1 MSDHLQPDAGASASE
16 LERRLAAATPQP
28 RGTRSHTAL
37 GRAQLLCDAD
47 SFVPT
52 GLLRQS
58 TSRQADKLYD
68 GDGVVTGF
76 GAIEGRTVAVA
87 SHEFSHGGG
96 SIGSGFAAKV
106 AALQDRAIELR
117 VPIVYLNDSGGAR
130 INEGIDSLD
139 GCGQIFRRNVRAK
152 GLVPQISV
160 ILGPCAGAA
169 AYSPALTDWTIMV
182 RETSHMFLTGPD
194 VVRAAIGEE
203 VSSADLGGA
212 ELHTIRSG
220 VAHLA
225 VDTEEDAFAEV
236 RRLLSFL
243 PAHAAA
249 DLPLAATEEPAPA
262 DVRVLGGI
270 VPRRGSEVFDMRRL
284 VRAVVD
290 GGEPFEIMPAYGPS
304 VITAFARLGGVP
316 VGIVASQPDRRGGIL
331 EIPSSR
337 KIARFVRFC
346 GRFHLPVVTLVD
358 VPGFMPGTGQEGG
371 GIITEG
377 AEVLDAY
384 VGAESPRLTV
394 VVRKAYGGAFIAMGS
409 KSLGADFSWAYPD
422 SELAVMGPGGA
433 VNILHRR
440 ELAAAED
447 PAALRAQLADE
458 YRETVTR
465 PFAAAEAGIIDDII
479 RPEDTRATLV
489 AALRLWHPS
498 AAVAAPAAT
507 PARLVEPREDSA
519 ATSRTGAA

>member
-1 MSDHLQPDAGASASE
+1 MTNHLQTGPSASRRE
-16 LERRLAAATPQP
+16 LERRLSDAVPEP
-28 RGTRSHTAL
+28 RGGRRRTAL
-37 GRAQLLCDAD
+37 ERAQALCDD
-47 SFVPT
+47 GSFAPT
-52 GLLRQS
+52 GALRQS
-58 TSRQADKLYD
+58 TSRNADKLHD

-76 GAIEGRTVAVA
+76 GTVDGRPVAVV
-87 SHEFSHGGG
+87 SHEFSHSGG
-96 SIGSGFAAKV
+96 SIGSGFALKV
-106 AALQDRAIELR
+106 ADLQDRAISLR
-117 VPIVYLNDSGGAR
+117 MPIVYLNDSGGAR

-139 GCGQIFRRNVRAK
+139 GCGQMFRRNVRAK
-152 GLVPQISV
+152 GLVPQVSV

-182 RETSHMFLTGPD
+182 RGTSHMFLTGPD

-225 VDTEEDAFAEV
+225 VDTEEEAFDRV
-236 RRLLSFL
+236 RELLSFV
-243 PAHAAA
+243 PTNSA
-249 DLPLAATEEPAPA
+249 DELPLTAPCEPAPQHA
-262 DVRVLGGI
+262 REIATV
-270 VPRRGSEVFDMRRL
+270 VPRRGSEVFDMHRL

-290 GGEPFEIMPAYGPS
+290 GSESFEMMPDYGTS

-316 VGIVASQPDRRGGIL
+316 VGIVASQPHRRGGIL
-331 EIPSSR
+331 EITSSR

-346 GRFHLPVVTLVD
+346 GRFHLPIVTFVD
-358 VPGFMPGTGQEGG
+358 VPGFMPGAAQESG
-371 GIITEG
+371 GIIAEG

-384 VGAESPRLTV
+384 VDADSPRLTV
-394 VVRKAYGGAFIAMGS
+394 VARKAYGGAFIAMGS
-409 KSLGADFSWAYPD
+409 KSLGADFAWAYPD
-422 SELAVMGPGGA
+422 AELAVMGPGGA

-447 PAALRAQLADE
+447 PELLRARLAEE

-479 RPEDTRATLV
+479 RPEDTRATLL

-498 AAVAAPAAT
+498 AAAAPAK
-507 PARLVEPREDSA
+507 RLVEASNEA
-519 ATSRTGAA
+519 ASSSRTGAA